1 MIELQRRLFWILVGP
16 VLAVFGIAT
25 LLALLAM
32 AAPEKGSQLLLLAL
46 IAGTAMYAVVLILRR
61 FVQRIDAA
69 LAGIQAVVSQTAA
82 DGPVPPLPLVEHD
95 DFEELSDSLD
105 RMRDRVGL
113 RAAQLQDERDRLRTV
128 INAMTEGVV
137 AVNADSRVLLVN
149 TAACELFKLRE
160 PTAVGRPIWELV
172 RNQKLQQWVSQTL
185 ERHELTGGEI
195 ELLDPAFRIL
205 VINVA
210 PFPVQPL
217 PGAVIVAVDVTAL
230 RRLERVRQEFVANAS
245 HELKT
250 PLASITACCETLLDG
265 ASEDPQFLQ
274 RFLQT
279 IHDQANRLDALVRDM
294 LMLARVESEALTREP
309 KAIAVFPIVELCLNR
324 HHQAAERKQ
333 LAISVDGIEPDFAVM
348 GDEEALEQILD
359 NLLDNAIKYS
369 NPTGSITLRSRRLD
383 GDGILEVQ
391 DTGIGIPQAQLPRI
405 FERFYRVDRH
415 RSREIGG
422 TGLGLSIVKHLV
434 QAMGGS
440 VSVDSR
446 LHEGSTFAVRLPL
459 AAVQEIASA
468 GGQQS

>member
-1 MIELQRRLFWILVGP
+1 MTELQQRLFWILVGP
-16 VLAVFGIAT
+16 ILAVFGVCT
-25 LLALLAM
+25 LVSLISL
-32 AAPEKGSQLLLLAL
+32 AAPDHGWRLLLLTV
-46 IAGTAMYAVVLILRR
+46 IAITGMYAVVLVLRR
-61 FVQRIDAA
+61 FVLRIDAA
-69 LAGIQAVVSQTAA
+69 LGVIQAVVNQTAA
-82 DGPVPPLPLVEHD
+82 DAPVAPLPPVVHD

-105 RMRDRVGL
+105 RMRDRVQL
-113 RAAQLQDERDRLRTV
+113 RAAQIQDERDRLRAV

-137 AVNADSRVLLVN
+137 AVNADHRVLLVN
-149 TAACELFKLRE
+149 IAACELFKLRE
-160 PTAVGRPIWELV
+160 PTALGRPIWELV

-185 ERHELTGGEI
+185 EKREHSGGEI
-195 ELLDPAFRIL
+195 ELLDPVFRVL

-250 PLASITACCETLLDG
+250 PLASIKACCETLLDG
-265 ASEDPQFLQ
+265 AADDPQFLR

-279 IHDQANRLDALVRDM
+279 IEDQTDRLDALVRDM

-309 KAIAVFPIVELCLNR
+309 RAVAVAPIIELCLNR

-333 LAISVDGIEPDFAVM
+333 LSISIEGLEPDFTVM

-391 DTGIGIPQAQLPRI
+391 DTGIGIPQNQLPRI

-422 TGLGLSIVKHLV
+422 TGLGLAIVKHLV
-434 QAMGGS
+434 QAMGGT
-440 VSVDSR
+440 VSVESR

-459 AAVQEIASA
+459 PAAVAA
-468 GGQQS
+468 VR